1 MFGLAALK
9 CRYMSVKC
17 IKIKDYPRYDLPRL
31 ATGDCQ
37 QHLTN
42 GVINVFIKPSGQ
54 H

>member
-31 ATGDCQ
+31 ATGIVNN
-37 QHLTN
+37 T
-42 GVINVFIKPSGQ
+42 
-54 H
+54 